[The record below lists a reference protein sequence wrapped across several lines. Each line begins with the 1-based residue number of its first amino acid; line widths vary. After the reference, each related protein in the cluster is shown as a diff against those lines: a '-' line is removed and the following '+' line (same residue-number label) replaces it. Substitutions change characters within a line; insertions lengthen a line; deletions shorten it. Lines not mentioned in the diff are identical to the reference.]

1 MGFIS
6 AIDISA
12 SGLRAQR
19 LRMRLISSNLANVST
34 TRTPEGG
41 PYKRKEPVFAAVP
54 SALTSFSSILDQE
67 ISNNI
72 RDVQVLQI
80 AEDKRAAKQIYD
92 PSHPDADSLGYVA
105 MPNINLIEEMADL
118 LSATRSYEANVTVI
132 EAAKEMAR
140 KSMEIGR

>member
-12 SGLRAQR
+12 AGLRAQR
-19 LRMRLISSNLANVST
+19 LRMRIISSNLANVNT

-41 PYKRKEPVFAAVP
+41 PYKRKQPVFAAVP
-54 SALTSFSSILDQE
+54 LSADFSSILDQE
-67 ISNNI
+67 INTNI
-72 RDVQVLQI
+72 REVQVVKIL
-80 AEDKRAAKQIYD
+80 EDKREAKQVYD
-92 PSHPDADSLGYVA
+92 PSHPDADPMGYVA
-105 MPNINLIEEMADL
+105 IPNINLIEEMADL

-132 EAAKEMAR
+132 EAVKDMAR